1 MQMSESRPSAAAG
14 FPAAANA
21 NIRSQ
26 QRTTNKEATVNRFEA
41 FRDMHDRWRWR
52 LIGTAGRVVASST
65 EAFDSRVEAI
75 GAAEAVEAEATEA
88 PISDLP
94 GIGPKEVI
102 AGLIRREEARRLKVS
117 AEKERRADRPRPAV
131 TRRTR
136 MGTSPAR
143 IRAVGSRRSA

>member
-1 MQMSESRPSAAAG
+1 MVAA
-14 FPAAANA
+14 FPAAADA

-26 QRTTNKEATVNRFEA
+26 RRTTNKEATVNRFEA

-52 LIGTAGRVVASST
+52 LIGSAGRVIASST
-65 EAFDSRVEAI
+65 EAFDSRVAAVR
-75 GAAEAVEAEATEA
+75 AAEAVKAEATEA

-117 AEKERRADRPRPAV
+117 AEKGRRADRSRQAGA
-131 TRRTR
+131 RRTR
-136 MGTSPAR
+136 IGTSPAR
-143 IRAVGSRRSA
+143 IRRPAGSRRSA